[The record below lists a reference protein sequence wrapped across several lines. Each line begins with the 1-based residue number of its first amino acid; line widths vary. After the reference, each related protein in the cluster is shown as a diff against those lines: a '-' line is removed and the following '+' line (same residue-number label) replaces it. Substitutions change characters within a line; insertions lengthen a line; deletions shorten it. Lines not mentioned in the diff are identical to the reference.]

1 MTVTLYHRT
10 GEGWERT
17 VLPDVWAR
25 WSRGEAGGALIPRDD
40 GAESLLLIP
49 WREGLAI
56 SLGDGVWD
64 GEGPELSAGP
74 LKAQLPEVQ
83 IVTAVHLH
91 RPGSPLDHW
100 EVEAV

>member
-25 WSRGEAGGALIPRDD
+25 WSRGEAGGVMIPRD
-40 GAESLLLIP
+40 AL
-49 WREGLAI
+49 

-64 GEGPELSAGP
+64 GEGPELTAGP

-83 IVTAVHLH
+83 IVNKLHLH

-100 EVEAV
+100 EVTAV

>member
-25 WSRGEAGGALIPRDD
+25 WSRGEAGGVMIPRDD

-49 WREGLAI
+49 WREGLAL

-64 GEGPELSAGP
+64 GEGPELTAGP
-74 LKAQLPEVQ
+74 LKAQLPIFSNPVALYRSRD
-83 IVTAVHLH
+83 VSGWLKNA
-91 RPGSPLDHW
+91 
-100 EVEAV
+100 